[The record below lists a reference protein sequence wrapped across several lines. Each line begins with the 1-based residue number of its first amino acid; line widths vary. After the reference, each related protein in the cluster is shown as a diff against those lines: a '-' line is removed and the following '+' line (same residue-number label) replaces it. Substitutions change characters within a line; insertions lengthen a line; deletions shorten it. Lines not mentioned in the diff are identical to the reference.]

1 MKDRFS
7 GHRAVMKNRFAENKC
22 KILSKHF
29 SVGLCRNPNYIVNIT
44 YKLSRSRRDDNSIH
58 IPGVAVERQNKERKS
73 MLTFQTVYPD
83 DLNNSLGDKYMA
95 ETKCRVVGNNFL
107 PLHRLYK
114 RPDYNCSNINLDN
127 SFLKQSLIKIL
138 ATHLDHN
145 LKDAAYF
152 IRVSIR
158 KSFFK
163 HVCND
168 VYDFL
173 SRFIAQPTVV

>member
-7 GHRAVMKNRFAENKC
+7 GHRAVMKNHFAENKC

-29 SVGLCRNPNYIVNIT
+29 SVGLCRNPNCIVNIT

-138 ATHLDHN
+138 ATPW
-145 LKDAAYF
+145 
-152 IRVSIR
+152 S
-158 KSFFK
+158 
-163 HVCND
+163 
-168 VYDFL
+168 
-173 SRFIAQPTVV
+173 